1 MEKKQFEV
9 TCPCCSSRLL
19 LDVRS
24 QKIVRSRR
32 PEQLDEAGKPKVNAG
47 DWDDALGRVQTR
59 EAQRDTKLDDALR
72 REENKSDHLDDLFKK
87 ASERAQ
93 EDDQDDTDGFGA

>member
-24 QKIVRSRR
+24 QQVVRSRR
-32 PEQLDEAGKPKVNAG
+32 PEELDQAGKPKVNEG

-59 EAQRDTKLDDALR
+59 EAQRDSKLDAALQ
-72 REENKSDHLDDLFKK
+72 REENKSDHLDDLFRK
-87 ASERAQ
+87 ASERANKE
-93 EDDQDDTDGFGA
+93 EDEGPLG